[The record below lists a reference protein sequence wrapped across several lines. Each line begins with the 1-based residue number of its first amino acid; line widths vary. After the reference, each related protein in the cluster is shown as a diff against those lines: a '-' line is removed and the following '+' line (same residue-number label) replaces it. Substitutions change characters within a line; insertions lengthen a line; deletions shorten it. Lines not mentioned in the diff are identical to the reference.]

1 MKNFF
6 TRFKKSPRIFFG
18 LVLINLYSAQAENM
32 KEVAMTKIKW
42 KEVLTDTAYLL
53 LGGILY
59 GAAYNMFLIP
69 GNVYVGGAS
78 GIATALYNAGLVHL
92 PIGTMIIIIN
102 IPLMLI
108 FTYFYGIRASIKSIL
123 GMLISS
129 LAIDITDII
138 GIFPPGVNA
147 PEENG
152 FLCAVLGAV
161 ILGASLGILFS
172 RGYTTGGTDIV
183 GFILK
188 VKYPH
193 FSPSKLIFA
202 CDCAIIAFA
211 AVLAG
216 NYMTVLYS
224 AVAVFLFTTVLDM
237 TVSGFE
243 KARLALIFS
252 AEYDEIAEAISAE
265 LERGITLLESEGWYT
280 KKEGR
285 AIVCVVKKN
294 EIYRLKTI
302 VRSID
307 KNAFVVLTEV
317 TQAIGEGF
325 NENGGENVLLYPKRG
340 AKKQM

>member
-1 MKNFF
+1 M
-6 TRFKKSPRIFFG
+6 
-18 LVLINLYSAQAENM
+18 A
-32 KEVAMTKIKW
+32 KIRW
-42 KEVLTDTAYLL
+42 KEILTDAAYLL

-78 GIATALYNAGLVHL
+78 GIATALYNAGLVKL

-108 FTYFYGIRASIKSIL
+108 FTYFYGIRASIKGIL
-123 GMLISS
+123 GMIISS
-129 LAIDITDII
+129 LAIDITGAI
-138 GIFPPGVNA
+138 GIFPPGVNL

-161 ILGASLGILFS
+161 ILGASLGIMFS

-188 VKYPH
+188 VKFPH
-193 FSPSKLIFA
+193 FSPSTLMFI
-202 CDCAIIAFA
+202 CDCAIIVFA
-211 AVLAG
+211 AVLT
-216 NYMTVLYS
+216 NSYMTVLYS
-224 AVAVFLFTTVLDM
+224 AVAIFLFTTVLDM

-252 AEYDEIAEAISAE
+252 ERFEEIAEVISTE
-265 LERGITLLESEGWYT
+265 LERGITLLHGEGWYT
-280 KKEGR
+280 KKESR
-285 AIVCVVKKN
+285 AVMCVVKKN
-294 EIYRLKTI
+294 EIYKLKKI
-302 VRSID
+302 VRGID

-325 NENGGENVLLYPKRG
+325 NENGGENVPLYPKRG
-340 AKKQM
+340 TKKQM